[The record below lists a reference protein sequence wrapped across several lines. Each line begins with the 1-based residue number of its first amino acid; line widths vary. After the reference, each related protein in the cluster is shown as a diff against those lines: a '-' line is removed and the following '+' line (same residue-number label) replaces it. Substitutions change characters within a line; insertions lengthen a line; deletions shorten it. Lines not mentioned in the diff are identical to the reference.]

1 MCPHD
6 GLVRRRPLR
15 PLRPIVLASLL
26 IAAAPLVLASA
37 QTPPPSPS
45 ATPGGD
51 TFGIDLASPQ
61 HPTGTAA
68 SPSAV
73 ALGGIGWVRIVAD
86 WAVLAPTRGAY
97 RWTPLDAAI
106 RQAAAA
112 KTHVVLLLQGTPRW
126 AAMTPDAPASVWSRQ
141 PPQRLADWAAFVT
154 SITLRYGSRV
164 AAWQV
169 EPSLDLADFR
179 GTAQDYVAMLH
190 VVRTAARRANP
201 GALVVA
207 ASPGGFDL
215 PYMQTMLTKNGG
227 DFDAIMLYPR
237 GRRPD
242 EALEALSTIHAR
254 ILTDARHQLWMYGR
268 QDWGAPVQ
276 LAALGLAEGV
286 TREFWPALD
295 PSMLTAMRY
304 LGGARYVGPL
314 DRGPGIVALMFEKGD
329 TPTVVAW
336 TTGEPQ
342 PVAIPTIGPAA
353 VVGASGQPAL
363 VAPGEAGKIT
373 VGPGP
378 VFVTNPDRAL
388 VDEAAR
394 AAAQGPLTAV
404 VDPAHDF
411 SHADAVSAQLGP
423 TDDEHGLYNQRLRAL
438 PSGGII
444 PVTVD
449 GSPAVRTDAST
460 EAVYVYFML
469 DNTFAYF
476 NNGRYDFVV
485 TVEAHRASAAQLVG
499 FNLMYDSMTGYR
511 FTPWQWV
518 DAGSG
523 WATYTFRITDADF
536 SKTWGWDFAINGA
549 GDRKENLV
557 VRSVSVQRVAAGV
570 PAH

>member
-1 MCPHD
+1 M
-6 GLVRRRPLR
+6 
-15 PLRPIVLASLL
+15 LASLL
-26 IAAAPLVLASA
+26 IAAAPFAFASA
-37 QTPPPSPS
+37 QTPPRPSSSTAP
-45 ATPGGD
+45 GD

-61 HPTGTAA
+61 HPSGTAA
-68 SPSAV
+68 SPSTV

-97 RWTPLDAAI
+97 LWTPLDAAI

-141 PPQRLADWAAFVT
+141 PPQRVADWAAFVT
-154 SITLRYGSRV
+154 SITQRYGSRV

-179 GTAQDYVAMLH
+179 GTTQDYVAMLH
-190 VVRTAARRANP
+190 VVRTAVTRADP

-215 PYMQTMLTKNGG
+215 PYVQMMLTRNGG

-237 GRRPD
+237 GRRPA
-242 EALEALSTIHAR
+242 EALQALSTIHTR
-254 ILTDARHQLWMYGR
+254 ILTDAHHQLWMYGR
-268 QDWGAPVQ
+268 QEWGAPVQ
-276 LAALGLAEGV
+276 LAALGVAEGV

-295 PSMLTAMRY
+295 PPVLTAMRY
-304 LGGARYVGPL
+304 LAGARYVGPL
-314 DRGPGIVALMFEKGD
+314 DRGPGIVALMFEKGGA
-329 TPTVVAW
+329 PAVVAW
-336 TTGEPQ
+336 TAGEPQ
-342 PVAIPTIGPAA
+342 AVAIPTIGPAA
-353 VVGASGQPAL
+353 VVTASGQPAL

-373 VGPGP
+373 VGPDP
-378 VFVTNPDRAL
+378 VWVTNPDRAL

-394 AAAQGPLTAV
+394 AAAQGPLTMA

-411 SHADAVSAQLGP
+411 SRADAVSAQLGA

-438 PSGGII
+438 PSGAVV

-460 EAVYVYFML
+460 EAVYVYFVV
-469 DNTFAYF
+469 DGTFAYF
-476 NNGRYDFVV
+476 DNGRYDFVV

-523 WATYTFRITDADF
+523 WATYTFRVTDADF

-557 VRSVSVQRVAAGV
+557 VRSVSVQRVAAGA